1 MALKR
6 SFFSRLFG
14 SSSAQE
20 ETAEESAE
28 EQRQALPEEPPPLP
42 DNSFLEIPPDHIINR
57 LVSLRTEQ
65 AGSAP
70 PPEFHMMADGEL
82 LPRAELD
89 RELERLKRSITTTAG
104 KRLEKAL
111 PRVRP
116 TADPEAEPEP
126 GPVLDA

>member
-28 EQRQALPEEPPPLP
+28 EQRQVLPEEPPPLP

-65 AGSAP
+65 AGS
-70 PPEFHMMADGEL
+70 ET
-82 LPRAELD
+82 R
-89 RELERLKRSITTTAG
+89 TANCC
-104 KRLEKAL
+104 
-111 PRVRP
+111 
-116 TADPEAEPEP
+116 P
-126 GPVLDA
+126 GQNWTGSWSG